1 MTGPWESRA
10 EVLQAAHEAGFSLS
24 APQLGRLHRTGLI
37 ASPNTRSLGRGKGT
51 ASEFP
56 AGTCARLLRVL
67 ELQRQEGVK
76 KLSVIGWR
84 LWWEDGGTLPPPA
97 RGLLEDMASS
107 WDEQRRALSELMA
120 RDEQGDAEAR
130 RQLEDLYADA
140 ENGRVAGPI
149 GVARR
154 NTGREGFSSVVGV
167 IVDIAT
173 GRFESYGDTEEP
185 AEDGTPRPQT
195 TGALVEKALGLDRAR
210 RDRIAGNEPRF
221 SGSSETDLANLS
233 RLIGQA
239 DLAQFACAPDA
250 LLNEARVEARSLV
263 SLLCIFAPIVER
275 AIGHDAGGYGT
286 IVRAF
291 ARLTPRTEAFMLLG
305 WLVLRQ
311 EPALLEGMQALI
323 ALLPQVRAIAELE
336 RVSDQL

>member
-84 LWWEDGGTLPPPA
+84 LWWEDGGMLPPPA

-154 NTGREGFSSVVGV
+154 NTGREGFSSVIGV

-210 RDRIAGNEPRF
+210 RDRVAGNEPRF